1 MEIRER
7 DGEKVELNNNNNKIK
22 LQKWKKSMNENR
34 HSNGIYLFE
43 LGSNELNENWF
54 ILRSLSSPF
63 SNIILI
69 RLFPVLAALC
79 W

>member
-1 MEIRER
+1 
-7 DGEKVELNNNNNKIK
+7 
-22 LQKWKKSMNENR
+22 MNENR